1 MDIYLSLLTDIIND
15 SMKRGIFSNK
25 LKLAEVIPLFKKVDP
40 FDKTNYRP
48 VTLLSDISKAFERII
63 YNQMD
68 EYIESFLSKVLTGF
82 CKKHNTKHSLLKKLE
97 NFKEALDKGYS
108 VSGIFMELSKTFD
121 TLNHELLIA
130 KLEAYGFSA
139 KSLSYIHSYLN
150 KQLQKANIKKFSQEF
165 LKELFL
171 VHFYSIYI
179 LMTFPF
185 MLMRHF

>member
-1 MDIYLSLLTDIIND
+1 
-15 SMKRGIFSNK
+15 
-25 LKLAEVIPLFKKVDP
+25 
-40 FDKTNYRP
+40 
-48 VTLLSDISKAFERII
+48 
-63 YNQMD
+63 MD

-82 CKKHNTKHSLLKKLE
+82 CTKHNTQHSLLKKLE
-97 NFKEALDKGYS
+97 NFKEALHKDNS

-139 KSLSYIHSYLN
+139 KSLSYLHSYLN
-150 KQLQKANIKKFSQEF
+150 KRLQKENIMKFSQEF

-185 MLMRHF
+185 MLMRYF